1 MSRST
6 IPLDDTERT
15 RCEIWTRVMG
25 YHRPIDSF
33 NAGKRA
39 EHAER
44 CCFRE
49 PSAEREHRI
58 RFSGRSPLQRAA

>member
-15 RCEIWTRVMG
+15 RCEIWTRIMG
-25 YHRPIDSF
+25 YHRPIDNF

-44 CCFRE
+44 CYFHE
-49 PSAEREHRI
+49 PGAEREHRP
-58 RFSGRSPLQRAA
+58 RLSGCVRLQRAA